1 MQRPTILNTP
11 TLSSFNVPSFDL
23 SKRRV
28 EKGLVNPE
36 KMEHGTP
43 FNDHSLQ
50 AIPANNFE
58 NNSYMM
64 MTMPSFQEASFRRDR
79 YQKIAE
85 IQNFNASGVGSTN
98 SYLWPSFVKF
108 FQARDFKMGEYKT
121 IIEVDCRK
129 AENPS
134 SFLMYFMS
142 QFNMYS
148 HKNLIPIL
156 DTYMTKTSCCF
167 VTPFYPQGNLLRL
180 VKTRLE
186 KQKFLKSQTILK
198 YFSQLLDAL
207 SYLHNTLNTTMYG
220 CISLENIFLDET
232 LENVFLGYVGI
243 HIHTMNLYL
252 NTFFKQA
259 ESSLLEVANL
269 VSKPKQE
276 EDAQDLFSYN
286 VDHEIKSLFG
296 NTQPTNTMNVR
307 PNQNEMNGWKLLDI
321 YALGVVMFQIM
332 SLTMEMSSE
341 DPLSQDLEKNSLQ
354 FSHTYQ
360 LIKTLQQQQNFSDEE
375 LSYWKE
381 YIRNKVGRIY
391 HNRNLANL
399 IIDMLNIG
407 QSRLTADQC
416 ARQLLNVQPEEDDD
430 DENTP

>member
-1 MQRPTILNTP
+1 MQVPINTP
-11 TLSSFNVPSFDL
+11 TLSSFYVPSFDL
-23 SKRRV
+23 SKRRT
-28 EKGLVNPE
+28 EKGQLNPE
-36 KMEHGTP
+36 KMEHPT
-43 FNDHSLQ
+43 NDSSFK
-50 AIPANNFE
+50 ANTTNFE
-58 NNSYMM
+58 NNPSVMM
-64 MTMPSFQEASFRRDR
+64 MTSFQEASYRRDR

-85 IQNFNASGVGSTN
+85 IQNFNSSGVGI
-98 SYLWPSFVKF
+98 YLWPSCVKF

-121 IIEVDCRK
+121 IIEIDCKK

-186 KQKFLKSQTILK
+186 KQKFLKGQTILK

-252 NTFFKQA
+252 NAFFKQA
-259 ESSLLEVANL
+259 TSSVLEFANL
-269 VSKPKQE
+269 IPKTKEE
-276 EDAQDLFSYN
+276 EDADDPFNYNN
-286 VDHEIKSLFG
+286 VDDGIKSLFG
-296 NTQPTNTMNVR
+296 NTRSTSNSNNTNVSATGN
-307 PNQNEMNGWKLLDI
+307 NEMNGWKLLDI
-321 YALGVVMFQIM
+321 YALGVAMFQIM
-332 SLTMEMSSE
+332 SLTMDMNSE
-341 DPLSQDLEKNSLQ
+341 DLSQETEKNALQ

-360 LIKTLQQQQNFSDEE
+360 LIKTLQQQQQFSDEE

-381 YIRNKVGRIY
+381 YIRTKVSRIY
-391 HNRNLANL
+391 HNRNLTNL
-399 IIDMLNIG
+399 VIDMLNIG
-407 QSRLTADQC
+407 QSRLTAEQC
-416 ARQLLNVQPEEDDD
+416 SKQLANVHPEDDDD

>member
-1 MQRPTILNTP
+1 
-11 TLSSFNVPSFDL
+11 
-23 SKRRV
+23 
-28 EKGLVNPE
+28 
-36 KMEHGTP
+36 
-43 FNDHSLQ
+43 
-50 AIPANNFE
+50 
-58 NNSYMM
+58 
-64 MTMPSFQEASFRRDR
+64 
-79 YQKIAE
+79 
-85 IQNFNASGVGSTN
+85 
-98 SYLWPSFVKF
+98 
-108 FQARDFKMGEYKT
+108 
-121 IIEVDCRK
+121 
-129 AENPS
+129 
-134 SFLMYFMS
+134 
-142 QFNMYS
+142 
-148 HKNLIPIL
+148 
-156 DTYMTKTSCCF
+156 
-167 VTPFYPQGNLLRL
+167 
-180 VKTRLE
+180 
-186 KQKFLKSQTILK
+186 
-198 YFSQLLDAL
+198 
-207 SYLHNTLNTTMYG
+207 MYG

-296 NTQPTNTMNVR
+296 NTRPTNTMNVR